1 LLILCL
7 LREDQLK
14 GLQETH
20 PEMFMIHMSQEFLK
34 IFRILIFL
42 NKLEQKMLYQV
53 TEKFKIEFSMTR
65 ETNYLQEAKKQEMHY
80 QKKEH

>member
-1 LLILCL
+1 
-7 LREDQLK
+7 
-14 GLQETH
+14 
-20 PEMFMIHMSQEFLK
+20 
-34 IFRILIFL
+34 
-42 NKLEQKMLYQV
+42 MLYQV